1 MDGFDPPIGNL
12 DAFDVVGS
20 RLDGGVDLVISCVG
34 PLDASVETLR
44 LIQQKVSAYLVA
56 AAHENF
62 SKLYPAAQRGPVRIF
77 VSCEHAAS
85 SEARN
90 MIGVLAAQASRSGI
104 ELLLVKH
111 MA

>member
-1 MDGFDPPIGNL
+1 MDSFDPPIRNL

-44 LIQQKVSAYLVA
+44 LLQQKVNAYLVA
-56 AAHENF
+56 VAHENF
-62 SKLYPAAQRGPVRIF
+62 SKVHPAASRGPVRIF
-77 VSCEHAAS
+77 VSCEHTVS
-85 SEARN
+85 SEARGV
-90 MIGVLAAQASRSGI
+90 IGVLAAQASRSGI

-111 MA
+111 MV